1 MFIHRIAPFMY
12 MFAIFNILAQKELTS
27 LCMSQ
32 KFEYYK
38 SIYSLIIRKILIIIF

>member
-1 MFIHRIAPFMY
+1 MY
-12 MFAIFNILAQKELTS
+12 MFAIFNILAQKEFTS

-38 SIYSLIIRKILIIIF
+38 SIYSLIIDYD